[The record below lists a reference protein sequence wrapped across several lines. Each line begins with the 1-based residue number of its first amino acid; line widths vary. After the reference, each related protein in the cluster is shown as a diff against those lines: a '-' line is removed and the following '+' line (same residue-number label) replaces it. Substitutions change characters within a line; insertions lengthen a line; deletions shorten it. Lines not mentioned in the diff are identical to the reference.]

1 MVNLWGRRKGAA
13 RIRLRSDSLA
23 ADFAITTMQP
33 YPLFFKPVFKQT
45 IWGGRRLADQL
56 CKPIGTGADY
66 AESWELVDHGADQS
80 TVANGPF
87 AGKTLRELIAGHR
100 DWLLG
105 EGVPAGPF
113 PLLLKYL
120 DCNRVLSVQV
130 HPDDAYG
137 ATMEVPDLGKTEAWY
152 IVAADPGSRIYAG
165 LKPGVDRITL
175 ETAIAAGETETT
187 LHSLVACQGDIIFIP
202 AGTVHALG
210 AGLLVAEIQQSS
222 DTTFRL
228 FDWNRVDNQGNPRPL
243 HLRQG
248 LEVTDYQ
255 SGPVAPRRVDPSQ
268 TGMQTIVA
276 CQKFVLQVMERG
288 SAKIAGD
295 GKFHVITVPQG
306 NAQLRWEH
314 GEIPMQTGQSLLIP
328 AAMNRAE
335 ITICD
340 SGTVLEAH
348 LPD

>member
-1 MVNLWGRRKGAA
+1 
-13 RIRLRSDSLA
+13 
-23 ADFAITTMQP
+23 MQP
-33 YPLFFKPVFKQT
+33 YPLFFEPVFKQT

-56 CKPIGTGADY
+56 SKSIGPSADY
-66 AESWELVDHGADQS
+66 AESWEVVDHGVDQS
-80 TVANGPF
+80 TVANGPL
-87 AGKTLRELIAGHR
+87 AGKTLLELIASHR
-100 DWLLG
+100 SWLLG
-105 EGVPAGPF
+105 DGVSEGPF

-130 HPDDAYG
+130 HPDDAFG

-152 IVAADPGSRIYAG
+152 IVAADPGSLIYAG
-165 LKPGVDRITL
+165 LKPGVDRISL
-175 ETAIAAGETETT
+175 EAAIAAGETEKM
-187 LHSLVACQGDIIFIP
+187 LHSLVPSQGDIIFIP

-228 FDWNRVDNQGNPRPL
+228 FDWNRLDNQGNPRPL

-255 SGPVAPRRVDPSQ
+255 SGPVTPRRADPLQS
-268 TGMQTIVA
+268 GMQSIVV
-276 CQKFVLQVMERG
+276 CEKFVMQVMDRG
-288 SAKIAGD
+288 SATIAGD
-295 GKFHVITVPQG
+295 GKFHIITVPHG
-306 NAQLRWEH
+306 NAQLRWDG
-314 GEIPMQTGQSLLIP
+314 GETPIHTGQSLLIP
-328 AAMNRAE
+328 AAMQQSE
-335 ITICD
+335 ITICN